1 MKPILYSAVLIAMS
15 MSAACTTSHASTPN
29 FSVTTSRPP
38 EGKNKMAYLVN
49 RETGDKIDSL
59 LVTDSSIKFS
69 GTVTDPYYARI
80 LIGEKR
86 GPSFIV
92 EKGDIVISADGACES
107 TPLNKEMKA
116 FTDRYREIA
125 RSLDTIQSDSLR
137 QATID
142 RFQASADSL
151 MNAHLSDPIGRI
163 LFLDKAS
170 ECSSTSDLDALLK
183 KYPQFRENKNVTD
196 IAKILHNAEITSP
209 GHKFTD
215 FSVDYNGNTQKL
227 SDYAGKGK
235 WLLVDFWASWCGPCR
250 RAMPL
255 LKELYGQYKD
265 KGLEVL
271 GVAVWDEPADSERA
285 VRQMQLP
292 WPQIINA
299 QKIPTDLYGI
309 YGIPHLMLIS
319 PDGTIVARGIEGDE
333 MRTAV
338 ADAFAAT
345 AAPETASEQ

>member
-15 MSAACTTSHASTPN
+15 MSVACTTSHASTPN
-29 FSVTTSRPP
+29 FSVTTTIPP
-38 EGKNKMAYLVN
+38 EGKNKMTYLVN
-49 RETGDKIDSL
+49 RETGDKVDSL
-59 LVTDSSIKFS
+59 LVTDGAVKFS
-69 GTVTDPYYARI
+69 GTVADPYYARI
-80 LIGEKR
+80 LVGDKR

-92 EKGDIVISADGACES
+92 EPGDIVIDQDGACTS

-125 RSLDTIQSDSLR
+125 GSLQTLPSDSLR
-137 QATID
+137 QEAID
-142 RFQASADSL
+142 RFQVSADSI

-170 ECSSTSDLDALLK
+170 ECRSTAELESLLK
-183 KYPQFRENKNVTD
+183 KYPMFRENKNVAD
-196 IAKILHNAEITSP
+196 LAKSLHNAEITSP

-215 FSVDYNGNTQKL
+215 FSVDYNGKTQKL

-285 VRQMQLP
+285 AKQMQLP
-292 WPQIINA
+292 WPQIIDA

-319 PDGTIVARGIEGDE
+319 PDGTIVARGIEGE
-333 MRTAV
+333 ELRKAI
-338 ADAFAAT
+338 ADSFATPAQ
-345 AAPETASEQ
+345 ETSIGQ